1 MDTDTVI
8 SDITDNNSV
17 DSQKQDELRTKT
29 ELNLNNLTNDPLK
42 DKCKEL
48 GIKNSFKM
56 KKPELV
62 QSLLSEFLLFI
73 KSGLLEIETAKFG
86 STDRFCR
93 SAFSA

>member
-17 DSQKQDELRTKT
+17 DSQKQDELRAKT

-48 GIKNSFKM
+48 YEICR
-56 KKPELV
+56 ELEV
-62 QSLLSEFLLFI
+62 ENTTL
-73 KSGLLEIETAKFG
+73 K
-86 STDRFCR
+86 
-93 SAFSA
+93 